1 MQAGRSLVVAGAVTA
16 AGNVPGCAMSP
27 PHAGGLARA
36 EPQDGN
42 NAWHYAATTEGE
54 FSMARRPNTLRELLT
69 NLKVAS
75 DRGLLLRE
83 DFYTEENLKVFS
95 GGNEVLWV
103 ARSPTR
109 QQATITGF
117 DGMLPPVRVGN
128 NTFAG
133 ITYSIGRDVL
143 ESGRIQANVH
153 VSLMEPNPGVTF
165 DSVEGVF
172 GRNWQ
177 EFPFFPAPPGRK
189 FGPPTRPHGNDRIRY
204 DFGDNRES
212 RSVVMEFH
220 ADGTLYNMTLS
231 EEMK

>member
-1 MQAGRSLVVAGAVTA
+1 MNARRLFTMAGMPKSRGAHVFRQRNVMPMTQRLKKAAMQAGRSLVVAGAVTA
-16 AGNVPGCAMSP
+16 VSP
-27 PHAGGLARA
+27 PHAGALARP

-54 FSMARRPNTLRELLT
+54 FSMPRRPNTLRELLT

-83 DFYTEENLKVFS
+83 NFYTEENLKVFS

-165 DSVEGVF
+165 DSVEGV
-172 GRNWQ
+172 
-177 EFPFFPAPPGRK
+177 
-189 FGPPTRPHGNDRIRY
+189 
-204 DFGDNRES
+204 
-212 RSVVMEFH
+212 
-220 ADGTLYNMTLS
+220 
-231 EEMK
+231 